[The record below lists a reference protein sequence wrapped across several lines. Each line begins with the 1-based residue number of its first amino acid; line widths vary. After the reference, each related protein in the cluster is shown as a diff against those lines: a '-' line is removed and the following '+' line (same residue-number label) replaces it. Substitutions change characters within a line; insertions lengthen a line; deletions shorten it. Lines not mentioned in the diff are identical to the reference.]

1 MRRTLRRAAVLVVLL
16 AVSVA
21 SISCSEIDALLRE
34 MEGANAGRVPAN
46 AGKALEKLEV
56 SPPGS
61 MAGYGREDFPHW
73 SDAQEFG
80 WDISDSV
87 CDLREAALIRD
98 GEDVA
103 VGGGCDVEPAAGST
117 PTPNAPTPTPST

>member
-1 MRRTLRRAAVLVVLL
+1 LRRAAVLVVLL

-61 MAGYGREDFPHW
+61 MAGYDREDFPHW

-87 CDLREAALIRD
+87 CDVREAALIRD

>member
-73 SDAQEFG
+73 SDA
-80 WDISDSV
+80 
-87 CDLREAALIRD
+87 
-98 GEDVA
+98 
-103 VGGGCDVEPAAGST
+103 
-117 PTPNAPTPTPST
+117 